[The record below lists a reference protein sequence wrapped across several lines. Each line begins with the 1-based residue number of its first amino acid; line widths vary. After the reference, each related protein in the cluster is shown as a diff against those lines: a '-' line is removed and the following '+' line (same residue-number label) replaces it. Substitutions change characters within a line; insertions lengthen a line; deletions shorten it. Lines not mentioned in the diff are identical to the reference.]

1 MSMKKWSKGLVI
13 LLALI
18 LVMTTTGSLSV
29 FAKYR
34 VAAQP
39 METVN
44 TLKVELN
51 DDFFNP
57 KVISIPNEKTTTL
70 ILKNVGQR
78 EHTFTVKELGID
90 AEVQP
95 GQEKTITV
103 TPKKPGTYELICQYH
118 FKEGMVGQVIVK

>member
-29 FAKYR
+29 FAKSR

>member
-18 LVMTTTGSLSV
+18 LVMTTTDSLSV
-29 FAKYR
+29 FAAK
-34 VAAQP
+34 P

-44 TLKVELN
+44 TLSVELN

-118 FKEGMVGQVIVK
+118 FREGMVGQVIVK

>member
-18 LVMTTTGSLSV
+18 LVMTTTGSLGV
-29 FAKYR
+29 F
-34 VAAQP
+34 AAQP

-118 FKEGMVGQVIVK
+118 FREGMVGQVIVK

>member
-13 LLALI
+13 LLVLI
-18 LVMTTTGSLSV
+18 LVMTTTSSLSV
-29 FAKYR
+29 FAQSR
-34 VAAQP
+34 VATQP
-39 METVN
+39 TETVN
-44 TLKVELN
+44 TLNVELN

-57 KVISIPNEKTTTL
+57 KDISIPKGKATTL

-95 GQEKTITV
+95 GKEKTITV
-103 TPKKPGTYELICQYH
+103 TPQKPGTYELICQYH
-118 FKEGMVGQVIVK
+118 FREGMVGKVIVN

>member
-1 MSMKKWSKGLVI
+1 MSLKKWSKGLVI

-29 FAKYR
+29 FAKSR

-95 GQEKTITV
+95 AQEKTITV